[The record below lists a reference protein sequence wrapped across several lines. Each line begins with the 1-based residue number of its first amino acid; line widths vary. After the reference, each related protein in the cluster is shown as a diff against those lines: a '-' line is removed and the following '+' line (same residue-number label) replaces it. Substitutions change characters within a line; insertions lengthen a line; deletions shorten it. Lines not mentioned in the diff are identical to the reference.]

1 MPNPSDRR
9 IHKRYV
15 LRVKV
20 DLRGLN
26 GFTSGTTENLSR
38 GGLFVATNA
47 PHPMGSRIKLVL
59 RLLHAPPMELTGEV
73 RWIRPAGAGG
83 AAGMGI
89 QLEGMTD
96 AQEGLIESFI
106 KSGLKPLID

>member
-1 MPNPSDRR
+1 MPKPSDRR

-20 DLRGLN
+20 DLRGPN
-26 GFTSGTTENLSR
+26 GFTSGETENLSR

-47 PHPMGSRIKLVL
+47 PHPMGSRIQLML
-59 RLLHAPPMELTGEV
+59 RLLHAPPMELTGVV
-73 RWIRPAGAGG
+73 RWIRPSGAGG
-83 AAGMGI
+83 PAGMGI
-89 QLEGMTD
+89 QLEGMTA